1 MKNVN
6 IYMGSN
12 LWHPE
17 SYVLCFMPYE
27 CFIRVKAKG
36 NFFIFFILNSLQAL
50 VVSEFGVCMQL
61 SKQFRPKN
69 VLEKTQLK
77 FCVELS
83 SPNFC
88 PQRHSPW
95 LSAVRGNWIRRVFLG
110 KNIVPK
116 NVQFVHM
123 LPAHQKPVFSSV
135 LSPPCHPP
143 RSWWWPP
150 PPPPPPHH
158 CPPSLSGDL
167 SLFLLASCQPAS
179 FQHTKQNLNFFCV
192 LLFLH
197 TPHVQLMWCTDNC
210 IT

>member
-12 LWHPE
+12 LWHPV

-95 LSAVRGNWIRRVFLG
+95 LSAVRCNWIRRVFLG

-123 LPAHQKPVFSSV
+123 LPAHQKPVFQV
-135 LSPPCHPP
+135 F
-143 RSWWWPP
+143 
-150 PPPPPPHH
+150 
-158 CPPSLSGDL
+158 
-167 SLFLLASCQPAS
+167 FLLPAILLEADDDLLLLLLTTVLLLYPAIWACSFLPPAS
-179 FQHTKQNLNFFCV
+179 RPLFNLQNK
-192 LLFLH
+192 
-197 TPHVQLMWCTDNC
+197 
-210 IT
+210 I